1 MSATAR
7 TTTRPPRLAGR
18 PPALVLLAVLL
29 GGLAI
34 MSFTLGWIGALP
46 LHDHLALG
54 EHYHGP
60 GVPPHAHDGD
70 ALARTRAALR
80 TIETPATADGADG
93 GRVVSLRSAGAA
105 YFALS
110 SAVFIAVAAALLGG
124 AAPARG
130 VRLAP
135 ATHLWP
141 TDRLEAPPCRP
152 PRPA

>member
-7 TTTRPPRLAGR
+7 TTTRPPRLASR
-18 PPALVLLAVLL
+18 LPALVLLAVLL

-34 MSFTLGWIGALP
+34 MSFTRGWIGALP
-46 LHDHLALG
+46 FHDHLALG
-54 EHYHGP
+54 EHQHGP

-70 ALARTRAALR
+70 ELARALAALR
-80 TIETPATADGADG
+80 TVETPATADGADG
-93 GRVVSLRSAGAA
+93 GRVISLRSAGAA

-110 SAVFIAVAAALLGG
+110 SAVFVAVAAALLGG
-124 AAPARG
+124 AAPARS

-135 ATHLWP
+135 ATRPRP
-141 TDRLEAPPCRP
+141 TGRLEAPPCPP